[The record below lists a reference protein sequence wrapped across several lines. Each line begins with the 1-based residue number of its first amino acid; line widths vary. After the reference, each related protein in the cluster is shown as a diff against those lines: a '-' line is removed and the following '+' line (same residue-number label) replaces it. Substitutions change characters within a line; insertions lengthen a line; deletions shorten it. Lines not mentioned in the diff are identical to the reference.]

1 MPYKVPIP
9 SLRKG
14 KQHYDWVNPKQAAR
28 MLIIRAKK
36 AKRSLK
42 LRSEKCNSAIKIDS
56 VTGKFSKPRKK
67 D

>member
-14 KQHYDWVNPKQAAR
+14 KHYYDWVNPKQAAR
-28 MLIIRAKK
+28 MLILRAKK

-42 LRSEKCNSAIKIDS
+42 LRSQNCITTIKIDS